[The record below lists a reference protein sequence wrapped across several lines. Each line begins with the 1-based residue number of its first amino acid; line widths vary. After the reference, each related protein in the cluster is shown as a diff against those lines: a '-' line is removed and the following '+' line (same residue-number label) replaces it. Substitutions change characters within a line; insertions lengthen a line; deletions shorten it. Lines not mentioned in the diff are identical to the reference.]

1 MLKSVFFIKKKQT
14 LGGDPGGGR
23 SSTFLDSGTSGCQS
37 CNTRPSRFRQACDT
51 SFDNGRRCSSGTLLS
66 LPFNPGLYILESI
79 IMAIYCTY
87 IFWCAFCMSKP
98 VILISDLRGLIAH
111 DENCLHALFL
121 APSSLGCPAMPSG
134 TLE

>member
-1 MLKSVFFIKKKQT
+1 MFFSLKKKQT

-79 IMAIYCTY
+79 IIYYHGHLLYVY
-87 IFWCAFCMSKP
+87 ILVC
-98 VILISDLRGLIAH
+98 ILYVEACD
-111 DENCLHALFL
+111 
-121 APSSLGCPAMPSG
+121 
-134 TLE
+134 T